1 MRRLKALKRKEVE
14 EKLLKLL
21 EVAGEGTQGLDKIDL
36 EGDWDPE
43 EHDRKMA
50 EVYAVSRALSWV
62 LAIEK
67 ADNSTQCSTSSKLQS
82 PKISREPP
90 PPPPHRQPRLP
101 PSQAR
106 LPPSQRLPHLSLPT
120 HLPLQLSSYLPF
132 LSLPLLSPPLP
143 PLDRKSV
150 V

>member
-50 EVYAVSRALSWV
+50 EVYGGEYEEGEVRFAFFLV
-62 LAIEK
+62 LTASFE
-67 ADNSTQCSTSSKLQS
+67 S
-82 PKISREPP
+82 
-90 PPPPHRQPRLP
+90 
-101 PSQAR
+101 
-106 LPPSQRLPHLSLPT
+106 
-120 HLPLQLSSYLPF
+120 
-132 LSLPLLSPPLP
+132 
-143 PLDRKSV
+143 
-150 V
+150 